1 MPGTPHVAMAS
12 SSKIL
17 SALHANWWINLAGV
31 VVAFGTSIV
40 LVRSMPST
48 LFAEYGAVLAMIG
61 LATLVFEAGANSG
74 LTRYLTEASQ
84 LGARGTF
91 YRRMQARR
99 WLAGLACAV
108 ALIAFG
114 PMYARSTEL
123 ASMSGQP
130 WLFVIIGINVAFIL
144 TRLLAHYGLLALFET
159 KTALLRQQFF
169 MALRSLTLAA
179 LALAGCTLVHLLLAL
194 LIIAVVEAVIVHRN
208 LWRIIG
214 AERAPLPP
222 GFVNRAQRFG
232 LATVFDKACAML
244 GSGTVLLLF
253 LAPQQPAFVIALLAL
268 SVDLVGKAIG
278 LTVMPMGNL
287 VAPYLS
293 HTGDGP
299 EEQAL
304 AVARVVK
311 LSSLLYSFCIGAAI
325 LLLPHFVPAF
335 YGATYASAAKLT
347 LLLLL
352 PAAFE
357 NWIRGCC
364 SPALLRNGRSG
375 VLMKINVL
383 QAVTTVATLVLVRR
397 QSVEVVIVAVG
408 SVRAAVASL
417 NLLAL
422 RPLVPRGSYRVPLQ
436 SALLG
441 ALGCAFAY
449 SWISVA
455 QLPPIAQ
462 LIVQTA
468 TFALLF
474 YLGLRWVVLRDRD
487 TLHLAHRIAGN
498 RIRFL
503 SRLLPPLPLPNA

>member
-1 MPGTPHVAMAS
+1 MAAH
-12 SSKIL
+12 SKVI

-31 VVAFGTSIV
+31 LVAFGTSIV
-40 LVRSMPST
+40 LVRSMPPA

-61 LATLVFEAGANSG
+61 VATLVFEAGANSG
-74 LTRYLTEASQ
+74 LTRYLTEASH
-84 LGARGTF
+84 LGARRTF

-99 WLAGLACAV
+99 WFAGLACAV
-108 ALIAFG
+108 ALIVFG
-114 PMYARSTEL
+114 PMYARSTQL
-123 ASMSGQP
+123 ASMASQP
-130 WLFVIIGINVAFIL
+130 WVFVIIGVNVAFIL

-159 KTALLRQQFF
+159 KVALLRQQIF

-179 LALAGCTLVHLLLAL
+179 LALAGCTLMHLLAAL
-194 LIIAVVEAVIVHRN
+194 LIIAIVEAAIVHRH
-208 LWRIIG
+208 LSRIIG
-214 AERAPLPP
+214 TERAPLPP
-222 GFVNRAQRFG
+222 GFVNRAQVFG

-253 LAPQQPAFVIALLAL
+253 LAPLQPAFVIALLAL

-293 HTGDGP
+293 HTGDAA
-299 EEQAL
+299 EEQAI

-357 NWIRGCC
+357 NWVRGCC

-375 VLMKINVL
+375 VLMKINIL
-383 QAVTTVATLVLVRR
+383 QAIATIVALVLVRQ

-408 SVRAAVASL
+408 GVRAAVASL

-422 RPLVPRGSYRVPLQ
+422 RPLVTRGTYRVPLQ

-441 ALGCAFAY
+441 AIGCALAY
-449 SWISVA
+449 SWVSVAPLPPVA
-455 QLPPIAQ
+455 QLI
-462 LIVQTA
+462 LQTA

-474 YLGLRWVVLRDRD
+474 YVGVRWIVFRDHD

-498 RIRFL
+498 RVRFL
-503 SRLLPPLPLPNA
+503 SRLLPPLPSLAVPNA